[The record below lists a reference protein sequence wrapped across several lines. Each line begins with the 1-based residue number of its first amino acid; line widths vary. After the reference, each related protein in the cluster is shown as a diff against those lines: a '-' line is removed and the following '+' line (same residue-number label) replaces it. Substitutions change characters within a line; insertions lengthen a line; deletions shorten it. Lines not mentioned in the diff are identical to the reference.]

1 MTKSQGGMD
10 TGASGLGNP
19 VLPLTLHSKGQT
31 LNFYPVNSA
40 PKRQGVQICHITA
53 AVLFYSEGKYDH
65 LNIKEFIDRNS
76 EAGDETYYL
85 LCNEKAILFLYFTVL
100 AHMGA

>member
-65 LNIKEFIDRNS
+65 
-76 EAGDETYYL
+76 
-85 LCNEKAILFLYFTVL
+85 
-100 AHMGA
+100 